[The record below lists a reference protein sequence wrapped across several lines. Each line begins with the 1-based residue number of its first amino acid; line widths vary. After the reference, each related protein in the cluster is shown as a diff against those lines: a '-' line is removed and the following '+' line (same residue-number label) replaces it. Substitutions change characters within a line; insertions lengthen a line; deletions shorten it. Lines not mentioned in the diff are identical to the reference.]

1 MTTSAHNNV
10 TLGMLSSTMELS
22 QSPENGI
29 HHHQNE
35 DDDDDDDVDMAAS
48 SITPDAGVHFHPST
62 ATDPGP
68 RPTRESV
75 LQRLSEALLRRSL
88 TKVRASSCLLCWLP
102 SALDH
107 SYRFSRLSPVWL

>member
-1 MTTSAHNNV
+1 MTTSSHNNV

-22 QSPENGI
+22 QSPENGS
-29 HHHQNE
+29 HHHQ

-48 SITPDAGVHFHPST
+48 SITPDGVHFHPST
-62 ATDPGP
+62 ADLEP

-88 TKVRASSCLLCWLP
+88 TKVRTRLLACLLCWL
-102 SALDH
+102 
-107 SYRFSRLSPVWL
+107 R